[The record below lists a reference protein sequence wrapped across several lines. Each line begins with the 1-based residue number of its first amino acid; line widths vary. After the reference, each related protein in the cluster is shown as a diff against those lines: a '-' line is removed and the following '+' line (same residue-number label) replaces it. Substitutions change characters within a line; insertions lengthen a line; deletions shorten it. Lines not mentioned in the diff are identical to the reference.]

1 MTSQMSVEPL
11 TLVNAFIDSKL
22 TIAGGML
29 HTQCMWQ
36 MTGLRKLAT
45 VKEVDSKRRKIML
58 LLHADRVVN
67 AGQFLTFVQSAYTLQ
82 GMTQDSLHTEP

>member
-1 MTSQMSVEPL
+1 MASAMSVEPI

-45 VKEVDSKRRKIML
+45 VKEVESKRRKIMM
-58 LLHADRVVN
+58 LLHADRVVT
-67 AGQFLTFVQSAYTLQ
+67 AGQFLNFVQSTYTLQ